1 LVVTASTGSN
11 GSATKL
17 RIPLSLSD
25 IAKRVFLGKPLIT
38 EELDAEKLSNPVA
51 LGALSPDAISS
62 TAYGTEQ
69 ILIELLP
76 NAGLAAFTLLLP
88 INGAIL
94 VILVLVAASYRQV
107 VMAYTRAG
115 GSYIVA
121 RENFGPRVAQVA
133 AAALLI
139 DYVVTVAVQAAAGTV
154 AVASA
159 IPALGPYSLAIT
171 VGVVILICFL
181 NLRGLKE
188 AGVQFAA
195 PTYFFVAMITLT
207 IVTGVIREI
216 FWELPTYDAQHI
228 AGAVPVHQGDGL
240 VMGATVLVLLRAFA
254 NGGSSL
260 TGVEAISNTVNVFR
274 KPQGRNARQV
284 LTVMAGI
291 LGFLLAG
298 VAYLTFVTHAT
309 PYVAGYPSVLSE
321 VARAVFGNGT
331 IGNVLYILVQAS
343 TAAILYTGANTSF
356 NGFPALASF
365 VAEDRFLPRQLTKRG
380 HRLVFSN
387 GIIALTAL
395 SVALLVITGGS
406 VNALVPFYAI
416 GVFTGFSMAGYG
428 MTKHH
433 LTQRKPGWR
442 RRLAINLSA
451 GILSTIV
458 VGIFAVAKFTEGA
471 WLVVVVFPLLVTVL
485 IRLNKEYR
493 AENAILEMFRT
504 DRPELVKYA
513 RHRVFILVNSVDL
526 AVIEALRYGKGLRA
540 DELVAVHF
548 VVDAAH
554 AAALR
559 KRWDHFELET
569 PLRVVD
575 CPDRRI
581 NRAAQ
586 VLVAKA
592 TKEEKNTNVTV
603 LLPRRT
609 YAPLLGRLLHDRT
622 ADKVARAVSLI
633 PNAAATIVP
642 YDVQSR
648 IQEAYP
654 ERIEQRLTRELDKVE
669 AWVSQDE
676 QQTVQAYEHPDH
688 TERPGSVIMVAG
700 LIPGQRAAFE
710 GRVGEVE
717 DVTKGRRTFRQIVVG
732 DDTGEVTISF
742 RPGHGGADIQ
752 PGQVLRIIGKAR
764 QSGNRPITMVD
775 PAYHVIEDPGN
786 SEDPGKSEDTAK
798 SDDAGEP

>member
-1 LVVTASTGSN
+1 VVVTT
-11 GSATKL
+11 SAGKL
-17 RIPLSLSD
+17 HIPPTIGD

-38 EELDAEKLSNPVA
+38 EELSTEKLSNPVA

-76 NAGLAAFTLLLP
+76 AAGLAAFALLLP
-88 INGAIL
+88 ITGVIL
-94 VILVLVAASYRQV
+94 LILVLVTASYRQV

-154 AVASA
+154 AVVSA
-159 IPALGPYSLAIT
+159 IPALGPHSLQIT
-171 VGVVILICFL
+171 IGVVLLVCYA

-188 AGVQFAA
+188 AGFPFAF
-195 PTYFFVAMITLT
+195 PTYFFVVMVGLT
-207 IVTGVIREI
+207 IVVGVGRAILGD
-216 FWELPTYDAQHI
+216 LPLYDPAHI
-228 AGAVPVHQGDGL
+228 PGTVPIHQGNGL
-240 VMGATVLVLLRAFA
+240 VMGATILVLLRSFA

-260 TGVEAISNTVNVFR
+260 TGVEAISNTVTVFR
-274 KPQGRNARQV
+274 KPQGRNARRV
-284 LTVMAGI
+284 LTAMACI

-298 VAYLTFVTHAT
+298 VAYLAHVTHAS

-321 VARAVFGNGT
+321 IARAVFGYGVV
-331 IGNVLYILVQAS
+331 GNVFYILVQTA
-343 TAAILYTGANTSF
+343 TAAILFTGANTSF

-365 VAEDRFLPRQLTKRG
+365 VAEDRFLPRQLMKRG
-380 HRLVFSN
+380 YRLVFSN

-395 SVALLVITGGS
+395 SVVLLLATGGS

-433 LTQRKPGWR
+433 LTRREPGWR
-442 RRLAINLSA
+442 YRLVINLSA
-451 GILSTIV
+451 GILSTVV

-471 WLVVVVFPLLVTVL
+471 WLVVVVFPLLVFVL
-485 IRLNKEYR
+485 TRLNKEYR
-493 AENAILEMFRT
+493 AEAAILEMFRT

-513 RHRVFILVNSVDL
+513 RHKVFVFVNSVDL

-548 VVDAAH
+548 VVDATY
-554 AAALR
+554 AAQLR
-559 KRWDHFELET
+559 KRWDHLELDT
-569 PLRVVD
+569 ALRVVD

-581 NRAAQ
+581 TRAAQ

-592 TKEEKNTNVTV
+592 RDEHRNTNVTV

-633 PNAAATIVP
+633 PDAAATIVP
-642 YDVQSR
+642 YDVESR
-648 IQEAYP
+648 IKEAYP
-654 ERIEQRLTRELDKVE
+654 DDFEHRVARGVDKVE
-669 AWVSQDE
+669 AWISQDDQE
-676 QQTVQAYEHPDH
+676 VEVYEHPV
-688 TERPGSVIMVAG
+688 RPPSVITVAG
-700 LIPGQRAAFE
+700 LIPGQRATFE
-710 GRVGEVE
+710 GRVNEVE
-717 DVTKGRRTFRQIVVG
+717 DISKGRRTLREVVVG
-732 DDTGEVTISF
+732 DSSGEITVTF
-742 RPGHGGADIQ
+742 RSGAGGADIQ
-752 PGQVLRIIGKAR
+752 PGQLLRITGKAR
-764 QSGNRPITMVD
+764 QSGNRPVSMTD
-775 PAYHVIEDPGN
+775 PAYHVIEDPAKAGR
-786 SEDPGKSEDTAK
+786 PGDS
-798 SDDAGEP
+798 GESAQRSKT

>member
-1 LVVTASTGSN
+1 VTTSAST
-11 GSATKL
+11 L
-17 RIPLSLSD
+17 HIPPTLGD
-25 IAKRVFLGKPLIT
+25 IARRVFLGKPLIT
-38 EELDAEKLSNPVA
+38 EELSTEKLSNPVA

-76 NAGLAAFTLLLP
+76 AAGLAAFALLLP
-88 INGAIL
+88 ITGVIL
-94 VILVLVAASYRQV
+94 VILVLVAASYAQV
-107 VMAYTRAG
+107 VMTYTRAG

-154 AVASA
+154 AVVSA
-159 IPALGPYSLAIT
+159 IPVLGPHSLQIT
-171 VGVVILICFL
+171 VGVVLFICYA

-188 AGVQFAA
+188 AGLPFAF
-195 PTYFFVAMITLT
+195 PTYFFVVMVGLMI
-207 IVTGVIREI
+207 VVGVGRVLLGD
-216 FWELPTYDAQHI
+216 LPVYDPEHI
-228 AGAVPVHQGDGL
+228 PGMVPIHQGNGL
-240 VMGATVLVLLRAFA
+240 VMGATILVLLRSFA

-260 TGVEAISNTVNVFR
+260 TGVEAISNTVTVFR
-274 KPQGRNARQV
+274 KPQGRNARRV
-284 LTVMAGI
+284 LISMACI

-298 VAYLTFVTHAT
+298 VAYLAHVTHAS
-309 PYVAGYPSVLSE
+309 PYAAGYPSVLSE
-321 VARAVFGNGT
+321 IARAVFGRGT
-331 IGNVLYILVQAS
+331 AGNVFYILVQTA
-343 TAAILYTGANTSF
+343 TAAILFTGANTSF

-365 VAEDRFLPRQLTKRG
+365 VAEDRFLPRQLMKRG
-380 HRLVFSN
+380 YRLVFSN

-395 SVALLVITGGS
+395 SVVLLLATGGS

-433 LTQRKPGWR
+433 LTQREPGWR
-442 RRLAINLSA
+442 HRLAINLSA

-471 WLVVVVFPLLVTVL
+471 WLVVVVFPVLVFAL

-493 AENAILEMFRT
+493 AEAAILEMFRT

-513 RHRVFILVNSVDL
+513 RHKVFVFVNSVDL
-526 AVIEALRYGKGLRA
+526 AVIEALRYGRGLRS
-540 DELVAVHF
+540 DELIAVHF
-548 VVDAAH
+548 VVDGTYAAQ
-554 AAALR
+554 LR
-559 KRWDHFELET
+559 KRWDHFELDT

-581 NRAAQ
+581 TRAAQ

-592 TKEEKNTNVTV
+592 RDEHRNTNVTV

-633 PNAAATIVP
+633 PDAAATIVP
-642 YDVQSR
+642 YDVETR
-648 IQEAYP
+648 IKEAYP
-654 ERIEQRLTRELDKVE
+654 DDFEHRVARGVDKVE
-669 AWVSQDE
+669 AWISQEDQE
-676 QQTVQAYEHPDH
+676 VERYEHP
-688 TERPGSVIMVAG
+688 ERPPSVITVAG
-700 LIPGQRAAFE
+700 LIPGQRATFE
-710 GRVGEVE
+710 GRVNEVE
-717 DVTKGRRTFRQIVVG
+717 DISKGRRTKREVVVG
-732 DDTGEVTISF
+732 DNSGEITVTF
-742 RPGHGGADIQ
+742 RSGAGGADIQ
-752 PGQVLRIIGKAR
+752 PGQLVRITGRAR
-764 QSGNRPITMVD
+764 QSGHRPVSMIN
-775 PAYHVIEDPGN
+775 PAYRVVEDPVKGAES
-786 SEDPGKSEDTAK
+786 SEPGDTGK
-798 SDDAGEP
+798 K